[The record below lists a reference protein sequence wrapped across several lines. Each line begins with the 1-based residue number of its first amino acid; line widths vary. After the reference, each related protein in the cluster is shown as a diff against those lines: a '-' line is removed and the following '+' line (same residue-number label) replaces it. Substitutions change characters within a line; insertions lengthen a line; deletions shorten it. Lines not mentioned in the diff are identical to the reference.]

1 MSEQQS
7 GAQTVMRAATVLKLI
22 GRFGGAR
29 FSVLARETGLANAT
43 LRRLLLSLVESNL
56 VAHDKSDALYKLG
69 SEAYLLGLLA
79 KPEFGFH
86 DLARDSLARLADS
99 TGDTACL
106 SAVDG
111 LSTVCLQR
119 EDGQFPIRTHL
130 LKVGDRHPL
139 GLGATSSAILA
150 ELPEQVVTDILAT
163 TADDVRAIREDLDLG
178 AVEQM
183 IANARVTGIGLNPG
197 LVFPGSW
204 AMAAAIRSPSGG
216 ILGALTLAA
225 IESRMDA
232 ERQPELS
239 EALLREAR
247 RIESLLARFGTGGL
261 RLGEP
266 V

>member
-1 MSEQQS
+1 
-7 GAQTVMRAATVLKLI
+7 
-22 GRFGGAR
+22 
-29 FSVLARETGLANAT
+29 
-43 LRRLLLSLVESNL
+43 
-56 VAHDKSDALYKLG
+56 
-69 SEAYLLGLLA
+69 
-79 KPEFGFH
+79 
-86 DLARDSLARLADS
+86 
-99 TGDTACL
+99 
-106 SAVDG
+106 VDG